1 VNITRIRVNAF
12 GRLRGLDSGPETL
25 PGLIVVTGPNE
36 AGKST
41 LFHFLTSM
49 LYGFHP
55 ASREG
60 NPYTPWGEGDPS
72 GSVTLNLESGGCVE
86 VERRLRSQ
94 PTAQLS
100 GSEGAEE
107 LRNRPVPWVEHVPR
121 AVFRQVFAVT
131 LAELASL
138 DGEAWDRVQDRIIGS
153 MGASDLLPARQVAGE
168 LEREAGE
175 LWRPTRRGNQRI
187 RDLQDRLLALRER
200 RRVAAENDRHL
211 RAVVAQVADLRE
223 ELQDAR
229 QARHD
234 TLAELDRLQELVPV
248 HRQLQRISALEADA
262 GASRLL
268 DGLPRDPATDLST
281 WEARVRT
288 LRERLADV
296 AAERQAPSTAVEAFD
311 DEARALLSQQDRI
324 RSFLGR
330 VGGLGPERA
339 RLAALEQ
346 EARDLDRRLGTAV
359 EKVLAP
365 SAADPDT
372 EALSRISLTELRERV
387 RIARTIREERLL
399 IEASTKRPPESLPKR
414 PAWWGPALL
423 APGATFLGLGIAGGD
438 VLATAVGAAL
448 SAIGV
453 LWIVRWL
460 AQRSRGSGTRD
471 HAGGLAEM
479 SKREAEAR
487 AAVGELFGDLPL
499 HPYALDRPSDALVA
513 VVERVGELMRDRTE
527 RLRAAQELR
536 LTVEAVDADASDIA
550 TSLGIHSGVAGAPAV
565 AHVLDEAVRDAE
577 RTRQAA
583 ASAER
588 ELARLHREE
597 ERLRRELGS
606 EEAALTLLRDRI
618 AAAGD
623 GDVSLGA
630 RVLKSRLEARD
641 RARQLR
647 DELDRSYPHLDQL
660 RDAIASAVER
670 HEPWTEGER
679 PLSLLKD
686 RMEEQTEEVERLA
699 AQVKAM
705 ERDAEHLR
713 DVEPVDAVDG
723 EATTL
728 QEEIASLLRERD
740 RRWVLAHLLREA
752 DRKFREEHQPDLM
765 RRAGQHL
772 AHLTDGRYD
781 RIIAD
786 EANTGDRFQIHGPS
800 LPGPIP
806 LVPPVSTGTLEQA
819 YLALRLAIVDHL
831 DQGHE
836 RLPLFVDEVF
846 VNWDRERRLR
856 GMKVLAGIA
865 RRRQLFV
872 FTCHQEVA
880 NELGALGAR
889 VLVLDGSE

>member
-1 VNITRIRVNAF
+1 MKIESVRVNAF
-12 GRLRGLDSGPETL
+12 GRLRGLDSGPEAL
-25 PGLIVVTGPNE
+25 PGLVVVTGPNE

-60 NPYTPWGEGDPS
+60 NPYTPWGEGDAS
-72 GSVTLNLESGGCVE
+72 GSVTLSLESGGCVE

-100 GSEGAEE
+100 GSEGADE
-107 LRNRPVPWVEHVPR
+107 LRNRPVPWVEHIPR
-121 AVFRQVFAVT
+121 TVFRQVFAVT

-200 RRVAAENDRHL
+200 RRLAVENDRNL
-211 RAVVAQVADLRE
+211 RAVVAQVALLRD

-234 TLAELDRLQELVPV
+234 TLAELDRAQELVPV
-248 HRQLQRISALEADA
+248 HRQLQRISSLEAKA
-262 GASRLL
+262 GASGIL
-268 DGLPRDPATDLST
+268 DGLPRDPATELSAR
-281 WEARVRT
+281 EGRVRA
-288 LRERLADV
+288 LRDRLGDV
-296 AAERQAPSTAVEAFD
+296 AAERAAPSRATEAFG
-311 DEARALLSQQDRI
+311 DEARTLLSEQERI

-330 VGGLGPERA
+330 VGGLGPDRT

-346 EARDLDRRLGTAV
+346 ETRDLERRLVAAA
-359 EKVLAP
+359 ERVLAP
-365 SAADPDT
+365 SAAESDA
-372 EALSRISLTELRERV
+372 EALSEISLTELRERIRV
-387 RIARTIREERLL
+387 ARTIREERLL
-399 IEASTKRPPESLPKR
+399 MEASARRPRENVSTR

-423 APGATFLGLGIAGGD
+423 APGVVFLGFGIPGGN
-438 VLATAVGAAL
+438 VLVTAVGAAL
-448 SAIGV
+448 SAIAL
-453 LWIVRWL
+453 LWIGKWL
-460 AQRSRGSGTRD
+460 ASRSRGIGGTD

-479 SKREAEAR
+479 AKREADAR
-487 AAVGELFGDLPL
+487 AAVGELFRDLPL
-499 HPYALDRPSDALVA
+499 HPYTLDRPSDALVA

-527 RLRAAQELR
+527 RTGAAQELR
-536 LTVEAVDADASDIA
+536 VTVEAVDEDASDIA
-550 TSLGIHSGVAGAPAV
+550 TSVGIHGVAGALAV

-577 RTRQAA
+577 RVRQAA
-583 ASAER
+583 TSAER
-588 ELARLHREE
+588 ELGRLDREE
-597 ERLRRELGS
+597 ERLSRELSS
-606 EEAALTLLRDRI
+606 EESALVLLRDRV

-630 RVLKSRLEARD
+630 RTLESRLEARD

-647 DELDRSYPHLDQL
+647 DELDRSHPHLDQI
-660 RDAIASAVER
+660 RAAIAEAEAS
-670 HEPWTEGER
+670 HEPWTEGEHH
-679 PLSLLKD
+679 LGLLKV
-686 RMEEQTEEVERLA
+686 RTEEQTEEVERLA

-723 EATTL
+723 EATAL
-728 QEEIASLLRERD
+728 QEEITSLLRERD

-765 RRAGQHL
+765 RRAGEHL

-786 EANTGDRFQIHGPS
+786 EASTGDRFQIHGPS

-856 GMKVLAGIA
+856 GMQVLAGIA

-880 NELGALGAR
+880 AELGALGAR
-889 VLVLDGSE
+889 VLVLGGGE

>member
-1 VNITRIRVNAF
+1 VNIARIRVNAF

-60 NPYTPWGEGDPS
+60 NPYTPWEEGDPS

-100 GSEGAEE
+100 GPEGAEE
-107 LRNRPVPWVEHVPR
+107 LRNRPLPWVEHVPR

-153 MGASDLLPARQVAGE
+153 MGASDLHPARQVAGE

-187 RDLQDRLLALRER
+187 RHLQDQLLALRER
-200 RRVAAENDRHL
+200 RRVAVENDRHL
-211 RAVVAQVADLRE
+211 RAVVAQVALLRE

-248 HRQLQRISALEADA
+248 HRQLQRISALESDA

-268 DGLPRDPATDLST
+268 DGLPRDPDAELSAG
-281 WEARVRT
+281 EARVQT
-288 LRERLADV
+288 LRNRLADV
-296 AAERQAPSTAVEAFD
+296 AAERQAPSRAVDSFD
-311 DEARALLSQQDRI
+311 DEARTLLSQQERI

-330 VGGLGPERA
+330 AGALGPDHA

-346 EARDLDRRLGTAV
+346 ETRDLDRRLGTAT
-359 EKVLAP
+359 ERVLAP
-365 SAADPDT
+365 TAADSDT
-372 EALSRISLTELRERV
+372 EALSEISLTELRERIRV
-387 RIARTIREERLL
+387 ARTIREERLL
-399 IEASTKRPPESLPKR
+399 MEASSKRPPESLPNR
-414 PAWWGPALL
+414 PAWWGPALFV
-423 APGATFLGLGIAGGD
+423 PGVTFLGLGIAGEN
-438 VLATAVGAAL
+438 VLASAVGAAL
-448 SAIGV
+448 SAIAV

-460 AQRSRGSGTRD
+460 AQRSRRSGRTD

-499 HPYALDRPSDALVA
+499 NPYTLDRPSDALVA

-536 LTVEAVDADASDIA
+536 LTVEAVDEDASDIA
-550 TSLGIHSGVAGAPAV
+550 TSVGIHGVDGALAV

-597 ERLRRELGS
+597 ERLRRELASG
-606 EEAALTLLRDRI
+606 EAALTLLRDRI

-623 GDVSLGA
+623 GDVNLGA

-647 DELDRSYPHLDQL
+647 DELDRSHPHLDQI
-660 RDAIASAVER
+660 RDAIASAEER
-670 HEPWTEGER
+670 HEPWTEGEQH
-679 PLSLLKD
+679 LGLLKV
-686 RMEEQTEEVERLA
+686 RTEEQTEGVERLA

-740 RRWVLAHLLREA
+740 RRWILAHLLREA

-765 RRAGQHL
+765 RRAGEHL

-786 EANTGDRFQIHGPS
+786 EANTGDRFQIHGPD

-831 DQGHE
+831 DQGRE

-880 NELGALGAR
+880 AELGALGAR
-889 VLVLDGSE
+889 VLVLDGGE

>member
-1 VNITRIRVNAF
+1 VNIGRIRVDAF
-12 GRLRGLDSGPETL
+12 GRLRDLDSGPEAL

-72 GSVTLNLESGGCVE
+72 GSVTLDLESGGCVE

-94 PTAQLS
+94 PTAQLTRA
-100 GSEGAEE
+100 EGTEE
-107 LRNRPVPWVEHVPR
+107 LRNRPLPWVEHVPR

-200 RRVAAENDRHL
+200 RRVAVENDRRL
-211 RAVVAQVADLRE
+211 RSVVAQVALLRDD
-223 ELQDAR
+223 LQDAR

-234 TLAELDRLQELVPV
+234 TLTELDRLQELVPV
-248 HRQLQRISALEADA
+248 RRQLQRIAALEAEA

-268 DGLPRDPATDLST
+268 DGLPRDPGAELSAG
-281 WEARVRT
+281 EGRVRT
-288 LRERLADV
+288 LRDRLADV
-296 AAERQAPSTAVEAFD
+296 AAERQAPSSAVEAFD
-311 DEARALLSQQDRI
+311 DEARTLLSQQDRI

-330 VGGLGPERA
+330 VGSLGPDRA

-346 EARDLDRRLGTAV
+346 EARDLDRRLGTAA
-359 EKVLAP
+359 ERVLAP
-365 SAADPDT
+365 SATASDI
-372 EALSRISLTELRERV
+372 EALSEISLRELRER
-387 RIARTIREERLL
+387 IQAARTIREERLFL
-399 IEASTKRPPESLPKR
+399 EASRRKPPEVPPNR

-423 APGATFLGLGIAGGD
+423 VPGVILLAFGMAGGS

-448 SAIGV
+448 SAIAV
-453 LWIVRWL
+453 LWIARWL
-460 AQRSRGSGTRD
+460 AQRSRGSGRTD
-471 HAGGLAEM
+471 HAAGLAEM

-499 HPYALDRPSDALVA
+499 HSYALDKPSDALVA

-527 RLRAAQELR
+527 RLRAARELR
-536 LTVEAVDADASDIA
+536 GAVEAVDGDASDIA
-550 TSLGIHSGVAGAPAV
+550 ASVGIHDVAGALGV
-565 AHVLDEAVRDAE
+565 AHVLDEAMRDAE
-577 RTRQAA
+577 RSRQAA
-583 ASAER
+583 SSAER
-588 ELARLHREE
+588 ELARLQREE
-597 ERLRRELGS
+597 DRLRRELAS

-618 AAAGD
+618 AVAGD
-623 GDVSLGA
+623 GDVRVGA
-630 RVLKSRLEARD
+630 QVLRSRLEARD

-647 DELDRSYPHLDQL
+647 DELDRTHPHLDQI
-660 RDAIASAVER
+660 REAIASAEQR
-670 HEPWTEGER
+670 HEPWTEGEQH
-679 PLSLLKD
+679 LGLLKV
-686 RMEEQTEEVERLA
+686 RTEEQTEEVERLA

-713 DVEPVDAVDG
+713 DAETADAVDG

-765 RRAGQHL
+765 RRAGEHL

-786 EANTGDRFQIHGPS
+786 EANTGDRFQIHGAT

-831 DQGHE
+831 DQGRE

-846 VNWDRERRLR
+846 VNWDRERRTR
-856 GMKVLAGIA
+856 GMRVLAGIA

-880 NELGALGAR
+880 AELGALGAR
-889 VLVLDGSE
+889 VLALDGAE

>member
-1 VNITRIRVNAF
+1 VKIERIRVDAF
-12 GRLRGLDSGPETL
+12 GRLRGVDSGPEAL
-25 PGLIVVTGPNE
+25 PGLIAVTGPNE
-36 AGKST
+36 SGKST

-72 GSVTLNLESGGCVE
+72 GSVTLSIENGGCVE
-86 VERRLRSQ
+86 IDRRLRSQ
-94 PTAQLS
+94 PTAQLRD
-100 GSEGAEE
+100 SEGVEE
-107 LRNRPVPWVEHVPR
+107 IRNRPVPWVEHVPR
-121 AVFRQVFAVT
+121 TVFRQVFAVT

-200 RRVAAENDRHL
+200 RRVAVENDRHL
-211 RAVVAQVADLRE
+211 RAVVTQVTLLRE
-223 ELQDAR
+223 ELEDAR

-234 TLAELDRLQELVPV
+234 TLAELDRVRELVPV
-248 HRQLQRISALEADA
+248 HRQLQRISALEAKA
-262 GASRLL
+262 GASATL
-268 DGLPRDPATDLST
+268 DGLPRDPAAELSAL
-281 WEARVRT
+281 EGRVRT
-288 LRERLADV
+288 LRDRLGDV
-296 AAERQAPSTAVEAFD
+296 AAEREAPRRSAEAFD
-311 DEARALLSQQDRI
+311 DEARTLLSRQDRI
-324 RSFLGR
+324 RSFLAR
-330 VGGLGPERA
+330 VGSLGPDRA

-346 EARDLDRRLGTAV
+346 EARDLERRLVTAA
-359 EKVLAP
+359 ERVLDP
-365 SAADPDT
+365 SAADSDA
-372 EALSRISLTELRERV
+372 EALSEISLTELRERIRV
-387 RIARTIREERLL
+387 ARTIREERLL
-399 IEASTKRPPESLPKR
+399 MEASARRPSENLSVR

-423 APGATFLGLGIAGGD
+423 APGVAFLGIGIAGGSL
-438 VLATAVGAAL
+438 LATAVGAGASTIAL
-448 SAIGV
+448 
-453 LWIVRWL
+453 LWIVKWP
-460 AQRSRGSGTRD
+460 ASRSPASGGTD
-471 HAGGLAEM
+471 QAGGLADM
-479 SKREAEAR
+479 AKREAEAR

-499 HPYALDRPSDALVA
+499 HPYTLDRPSDALVA
-513 VVERVGELMRDRTE
+513 VVERVGELMRDRIE

-536 LTVEAVDADASDIA
+536 LTVEAVDEDASDIA
-550 TSLGIHSGVAGAPAV
+550 TSAGVHGVAGALAV
-565 AHVLDEAVRDAE
+565 AHYLDEAVRDAE

-583 ASAER
+583 TSAER
-588 ELARLHREE
+588 ELDRLDREE
-597 ERLRRELGS
+597 ERLRRELSS
-606 EEAALTLLRDRI
+606 EESAMLQLRNRI

-623 GDVSLGA
+623 GDVNLGA
-630 RVLKSRLEARD
+630 RTLKSRLEARD

-647 DELDRSYPHLDQL
+647 DELERSHPHLDQIQN
-660 RDAIASAVER
+660 AIASAEAR
-670 HEPWTEGER
+670 HEQWTEGEHH
-679 PLSLLKD
+679 LGLLKV
-686 RMEEQTEEVERLA
+686 RTEEQTEEVERLA

-713 DVEPVDAVDG
+713 DMEPVDAVDG
-723 EATTL
+723 EATAL
-728 QEEIASLLRERD
+728 QEEIAALLRERD
-740 RRWVLAHLLREA
+740 RLWVLAHLLREA
-752 DRKFREEHQPDLM
+752 DRTFREEHQPDLM
-765 RRAGQHL
+765 RRAGEHL
-772 AHLTDGRYD
+772 AHLTNGRYD

-786 EANTGDRFQIHGPS
+786 EANTGDRFQIHGPG

-846 VNWDRERRLR
+846 VNWDRERRRR
-856 GMKVLAGIA
+856 GMQALAGIA

-880 NELGALGAR
+880 VDLSRLGAR
-889 VLVLDGSE
+889 VLALDGGA